1 MKVNIFNIYLLISFI
16 IFIISSDTDK
26 YYNHTSADN
35 NLYFVFST
43 YRHGARYAF
52 TLFRRDYFGNYIPSR
67 GALTPYGAKQHLE
80 IGKRY
85 RERYSK
91 FLNMSFNPK
100 EMYIRSSDAE
110 RTVISTL
117 KELEGLFNK
126 TIDRKYL
133 TIVNGGLNFWN
144 VYQIN
149 NKDRETLEKYFKFCR
164 IKGKRR
170 LPNIDEI
177 FPILKECYGVK
188 WAPTVERLCE
198 SVFSAYY
205 EYTYDNKT
213 DNKIGKCGKENADKM
228 HDFCVRHYDTLRGW
242 DENGAYMFYMLFQNI
257 FRYMVNAIEGT
268 SDLKMVMIGGHDI
281 TVDKFMNFLDGLK
294 IIPRTH
300 YPHYAC
306 NIVIELRKYN
316 EEFYLEFYYND
327 ILKYNETFQT
337 FADTLDNSKYSNMY
351 NYCGVPSWAQ
361 NIKTES
367 LKISSMLKGKI
378 TPTQKVQETIKNK
391 IIPPTQKIEET
402 IKKIEIP
409 TTQTIKETVKK
420 HPIPTTQTIQETTKK
435 EEIPTTKPKQEI
447 IPTTQVKKEE
457 TKKVVIPTT
466 QVKIEET
473 KKVEIPI
480 TQVKIEETKKV
491 VIPTTQVKKEET
503 KKSENIY
510 VIPKTNSQV
519 KETEKIEIHKTE
531 SEDKQKEIDENKN
544 IRNNNNT
551 LINLTNEMESKKI
564 SNTNST
570 LKEQLKKFFN
580 QKKDLN
586 FYLILIGI
594 VFSIFAIIFS
604 ICLIRSCI
612 KKKRKFTRLSE
623 ENTKGQ
629 PQDSLSVGA

>member
-1 MKVNIFNIYLLISFI
+1 M
-16 IFIISSDTDK
+16 
-26 YYNHTSADN
+26 
-35 NLYFVFST
+35 
-43 YRHGARYAF
+43 
-52 TLFRRDYFGNYIPSR
+52 
-67 GALTPYGAKQHLE
+67 TPYGAKQHLE

-170 LPNIDEI
+170 LTNIDEI

-188 WAPTVERLCE
+188 WAPTVERFCE
-198 SVFSAYY
+198 SVFPAYY
-205 EYTYDNKT
+205 EYTYDNKA

-228 HDFCVRHYDTLRGW
+228 HDFCVRHYDTLRGR

-268 SDLKMVMIGGHDI
+268 SELKMVMIGGHDI

-367 LKISSMLKGKI
+367 LK
-378 TPTQKVQETIKNK
+378 
-391 IIPPTQKIEET
+391 
-402 IKKIEIP
+402 
-409 TTQTIKETVKK
+409 
-420 HPIPTTQTIQETTKK
+420 
-435 EEIPTTKPKQEI
+435 
-447 IPTTQVKKEE
+447 
-457 TKKVVIPTT
+457 
-466 QVKIEET
+466 
-473 KKVEIPI
+473 
-480 TQVKIEETKKV
+480 
-491 VIPTTQVKKEET
+491 
-503 KKSENIY
+503 Y
-510 VIPKTNSQV
+510 
-519 KETEKIEIHKTE
+519 
-531 SEDKQKEIDENKN
+531 
-544 IRNNNNT
+544 
-551 LINLTNEMESKKI
+551 
-564 SNTNST
+564 
-570 LKEQLKKFFN
+570 
-580 QKKDLN
+580 
-586 FYLILIGI
+586 
-594 VFSIFAIIFS
+594 
-604 ICLIRSCI
+604 
-612 KKKRKFTRLSE
+612 
-623 ENTKGQ
+623 
-629 PQDSLSVGA
+629 PQC

>member
-52 TLFRRDYFGNYIPSR
+52 TLFRHDYFGNYIPSR

-188 WAPTVERLCE
+188 WAPSVERLCE

-300 YPHYAC
+300 YPHFAC

-361 NIKTES
+361 PIKTES
-367 LKISSMLKGKI
+367 LQTTTMVKEEII
-378 TPTQKVQETIKNK
+378 PTQKVQETIKK
-391 IIPPTQKIEET
+391 EIIPPTQKIEET
-402 IKKIEIP
+402 IKK
-409 TTQTIKETVKK
+409 
-420 HPIPTTQTIQETTKK
+420 
-435 EEIPTTKPKQEI
+435 
-447 IPTTQVKKEE
+447 
-457 TKKVVIPTT
+457 
-466 QVKIEET
+466 
-473 KKVEIPI
+473 
-480 TQVKIEETKKV
+480 
-491 VIPTTQVKKEET
+491 
-503 KKSENIY
+503 
-510 VIPKTNSQV
+510 
-519 KETEKIEIHKTE
+519 
-531 SEDKQKEIDENKN
+531 
-544 IRNNNNT
+544 
-551 LINLTNEMESKKI
+551 
-564 SNTNST
+564 
-570 LKEQLKKFFN
+570 
-580 QKKDLN
+580 
-586 FYLILIGI
+586 
-594 VFSIFAIIFS
+594 
-604 ICLIRSCI
+604 
-612 KKKRKFTRLSE
+612 
-623 ENTKGQ
+623 
-629 PQDSLSVGA
+629 